1 MKTILFASD
10 FTSNSNV
17 ALHYALYF
25 SKLTGAHLIVN
36 TIFDASILFTDEME
50 FSANSG
56 LDEEMIAI
64 NSEKLKK
71 QIEAIPLEWKK
82 GVEIIEE
89 VTEHTSIVNGL
100 LELIEKYQVDL
111 VVLGSKGDHSF
122 IEKLVGSVTTEMIG
136 EGVCPILI
144 VPKGATFKPIE
155 KVVYASDLD
164 QGDFAAAAYLA
175 KIVNALKAS
184 MHFIHLADGTDENDL
199 VEFDKFSNL
208 LLDTSTLTNVQ
219 MELQTTQTFEE
230 GLLFYLEEEQA
241 DLLVMLERK
250 ENGFFGRLFHKDHV
264 KEMSHLTTI
273 PLLSIPKK

>member
-1 MKTILFASD
+1 
-10 FTSNSNV
+10 
-17 ALHYALYF
+17 
-25 SKLTGAHLIVN
+25 
-36 TIFDASILFTDEME
+36 
-50 FSANSG
+50 
-56 LDEEMIAI
+56 
-64 NSEKLKK
+64 
-71 QIEAIPLEWKK
+71 
-82 GVEIIEE
+82 
-89 VTEHTSIVNGL
+89 